1 MAEEAERK
9 RQMEDIAKRE
19 ETELAELVTGCASLV
34 KVRKRSPQRWPSD
47 PELGILGE
55 EQCCFIKC
63 NMEVRRG
70 R

>member
-1 MAEEAERK
+1 MTEEAERK
-9 RQMEDIAKRE
+9 RQMEDIEKRE

-55 EQCCFIKC
+55 EQI
-63 NMEVRRG
+63 G
-70 R
+70 RASCRERV